1 MSTAAASSASTS
13 SSASGFENLLA
24 KTMEKRLA
32 TEVSTNWQRE
42 TGVVPISAYSEGQY
56 VLKLKRGDEIVV
68 AESAEEIGMKVWDCA
83 ALMSRWF
90 EKGDFV
96 KGKTILELGCGT
108 GLLGFACAKLGAKR
122 VVITDL
128 ASILPTMEK
137 NVKLTGLGE
146 VCVARALNWN
156 DEAACLKLKQE
167 FGPFD
172 MIVASDV
179 LVFAGDARMDGNK
192 GMIGGLLLL
201 AESNTEILMG
211 CNKNRQGFIDG
222 FYAHPPN
229 HLFDITVVDGHQ
241 EADPDMYT
249 DRVMLYRMWKKKLI
263 L

>member
-1 MSTAAASSASTS
+1 MSAPASSTP
-13 SSASGFENLLA
+13 GFGSLLA

-137 NVKLTGLGE
+137 NVKLTGLGD

-156 DEAACLKLKQE
+156 DEAACAQLKQE

-201 AESNTEILMG
+201 ADPATEILMG

-222 FYAHPPN
+222 FYAHPPT
-229 HLFDITVVDGHQ
+229 HLFDISVVDGSR

-249 DRVMLYRMWKKKLI
+249 DRVMLYRMWKHKS
-263 L
+263 